1 MGFIPKIGNPLNNIR
16 RAVAK
21 AAPKAI
27 KNVVKQANSAAA
39 RAVNQSR
46 STFTAAKATARRAL
60 SKTTSTVTRQAAKAR
75 TAVATTARRA
85 TTTARSVAGAASAAT
100 RRTTRAATRTATSA
114 ARTVRTA
121 STNVRQA
128 AQKQVTRAQSAAS
141 RVTSRVSARVN
152 NNPVAKAVRRGADFA
167 KRNAGQGEPFKKL
180 GESMKGTL
188 EKAQT
193 AGKDIRQAVK
203 TRSLKDI
210 AKAGMSTMD
219 TIKSAGEVAT
229 KATDARKALR
239 NIKNDIKKTFPNASA
254 RLANQY
260 KKAASAASNVAKRT
274 GLNRVATAAKKL
286 TTRVANNNVAK
297 TFRRVA
303 GFSARSLGK
312 AHSVADL
319 GMKVKDLAGKTRTA
333 ASDIRNAV
341 KTRSLADAGKAL
353 NSSFEAVKSA
363 KEAITAAPAAGK
375 ALGGVKADFKKTF
388 PKLSERLGNQYKK
401 AANVAG
407 SVAKR
412 VGGERVK
419 NAATKLIQRATQSP
433 MGKAL
438 QRIPKNSRA
447 LGAAGNKLFAVAS
460 GIHGIATKAPGA
472 IKDIRQAIKTR
483 STEDIGTALKSG
495 KEVLSS
501 VKDLAEAA
509 PKTRKALK
517 VLGTVAQRVAPKAS
531 AKVVSVASKVATKA
545 GGKVLAKVATKVAG
559 NSIAKAGVKALGKVG
574 GRFAPGV
581 NVAIAAVDTAAFVNK
596 MRDPKA
602 STASKVTSG
611 VTALGSI
618 AAATNIPVVSQV
630 GAGVSMVSDIVG
642 GFFSK

>member
-16 RAVAK
+16 RTIAK

-114 ARTVRTA
+114 VRTVRTA
-121 STNVRQA
+121 STQVRQA
-128 AQKQVTRAQSAAS
+128 AQKQVARAQGAAS

-167 KRNAGQGEPFKKL
+167 KRNAARGEPFKKL
-180 GESMKGTL
+180 GDDIKTTL
-188 EKAQT
+188 EKGQVAN
-193 AGKDIRQAVK
+193 KNIRQAIK

-210 AKAGMSTMD
+210 AKAGLSVTD
-219 TIKSAGEVAT
+219 TLKSAGTVAT
-229 KATDARKALR
+229 QATAARDTLR
-239 NIKNDIKKTFPNASA
+239 NIKNDFKKTFPKTSA
-254 RLANQY
+254 RLSNQY

-274 GLNRVATAAKKL
+274 GLARAATAAKKL
-286 TTRVANNNVAK
+286 TTRVANNANAK

-312 AHSVADL
+312 AHAMADL
-319 GMKVKDLAGKTRTA
+319 GMKVKDLASKTGTA
-333 ASDIRNAV
+333 AGDIRNAI

-363 KEAITAAPAAGK
+363 KEALTAVPDARK
-375 ALGGVKADFKKTF
+375 ALGGIKSDFKKTF
-388 PKLSERLGNQYKK
+388 PKTTARLATRYTK
-401 AANVAG
+401 AAGVAG
-407 SVAKR
+407 TVAKR
-412 VGGERVK
+412 LGGERVK
-419 NAATKLIQRATQSP
+419 NAASKLVSRATQSP
-433 MGKAL
+433 IGKAL

-447 LGAAGNKLFAVAS
+447 LGAAGNKLFAVGS

-472 IKDIRQAIKTR
+472 IKDIRQALKTR
-483 STEDIGTALKSG
+483 TTEDIGTALKSS

-501 VKDLAEAA
+501 AKELVEAA
-509 PKTRKALK
+509 PKMRKTVK
-517 VLGTVAQRVAPKAS
+517 VLSKVAQRVAPKAS
-531 AKVVSVASKVATKA
+531 AKVVSVAGKVATKA

-559 NSIAKAGVKALGKVG
+559 TSIAKAGAKALGKAG

-581 NVAIAAVDTAAFVNK
+581 NIAIAAVDTAAFANK
-596 MRDPKA
+596 LRDPKA

-618 AAATNIPVVSQV
+618 AAATNIPILSQV
-630 GAGVSMVSDIVG
+630 GAGVSTVSDIVG
-642 GFFSK
+642 GFLK